1 MVEGLIDDKTVNE
14 SIIHTLLNDYS
25 LQEAVSIEKSFDY
38 LEKNYF
44 LLRMSLPYMIGTIY
58 LENYYQ
64 EKPLSLLMV

>member
-1 MVEGLIDDKTVNE
+1 MVDGLIDDKTVNE
-14 SIIHTLLNDYS
+14 TIIHTLLTEYS

-44 LLRMSLPYMIGTIY
+44 LLRMSLPYMTGTIY